1 MNSNFR
7 RFLSASIA
15 LSLGALTSV
24 SSAADTQDY
33 THPGRAGVYAN
44 LSDGSL
50 EAVSTPKAMLS
61 LIQVPGS
68 AAPTAIW
75 TMLEHGERVEC
86 LECIPYVGKMLY
98 DGNPKT
104 REISAWWLR
113 RRIFGVFGKGQVYEQ
128 TLNTVT
134 DQGQSELARAYAASA
149 LGEFLEGAGIPPVAQ
164 ALTSDSS
171 AVVRLAAANAL
182 VRLNTQGP
190 NQELA
195 KALKDQDERVR
206 LAALNGATHI
216 NVFSAVDQVAAL
228 ISDPSAAVRRRA
240 AETLGTMK
248 LADAVVG
255 LIALT
260 SPANESDAGVRA
272 AALWALG
279 QIADPAARDAALAAQ
294 NDADPGVVDAA
305 TIALYRL

>member
-1 MNSNFR
+1 
-7 RFLSASIA
+7 
-15 LSLGALTSV
+15 
-24 SSAADTQDY
+24 
-33 THPGRAGVYAN
+33 
-44 LSDGSL
+44 
-50 EAVSTPKAMLS
+50 
-61 LIQVPGS
+61 
-68 AAPTAIW
+68 
-75 TMLEHGERVEC
+75 
-86 LECIPYVGKMLY
+86 
-98 DGNPKT
+98 
-104 REISAWWLR
+104 
-113 RRIFGVFGKGQVYEQ
+113 
-128 TLNTVT
+128 
-134 DQGQSELARAYAASA
+134 
-149 LGEFLEGAGIPPVAQ
+149 
-164 ALTSDSS
+164 
-171 AVVRLAAANAL
+171 
-182 VRLNTQGP
+182 
-190 NQELA
+190 
-195 KALKDQDERVR
+195 